1 MSVNKLSLESLAAGF
16 YVNITRSLAPVF
28 LAAVGYS
35 IHDILWLNLQAYAAA
50 TLLAYALFKIRR
62 LLLQN
67 LKSVLLA
74 SHVLERVFWG
84 IIPVSHILGF
94 LPLCYSLAVIMTVP
108 TSSLLNIAIYSLEG
122 EEVKRTLYYRSSFGS
137 FSNFAGSL
145 TALLVVASMEGTAK
159 YLYLYTIAAAFGLM
173 SSLLVSMTEFSVKH
187 GEEMGEE
194 ERIKSVNVFLFLLF
208 LSSASAL
215 IGAVWQPYV
224 MKTLK
229 AADYMA
235 VAISTTQT
243 VTTIFSPLFWAGRS
257 YRTFR
262 VAIVLAAVSPL
273 LITAIK
279 IPELHVAIAVLYA
292 FSVNG
297 SSMLA
302 SFLFA
307 ELSRSRE
314 VVAFFLS
321 FASSLSQLFGVA
333 VAIFA
338 GSLMF
343 LASAALFAMALLI
356 SILAIPEVAY
366 DVEKARFYSRIFYGV
381 TISSYTFFVTLT
393 TETALLAARL
403 AVLFTV
409 LLLLTFLYRVSY
421 YLIHGSA

>member
-28 LAAVGYS
+28 LAAIGYS
-35 IHDILWLNLQAYAAA
+35 IYDILWLNLQAYAAA
-50 TLLAYALFKIRR
+50 TLLAYVLFKIRR
-62 LLLQN
+62 ILLNN
-67 LKSVLLA
+67 LKKVLLT

-84 IIPVSHILGF
+84 LIPISHVLGF
-94 LPLCYSLAVIMTVP
+94 LPLCYSLAVMTTVP

-122 EEVKRTLYYRSSFGS
+122 EEVKKTLYYRSSFGS
-137 FSNFAGSL
+137 FSNFVGSI
-145 TALLVVASMEGTAK
+145 TAFLVVASMEGTAK
-159 YLYLYTIAAAFGLM
+159 YFYLYAIAAAFGM
-173 SSLLVSMTEFSVKH
+173 ISSLLVSMTEFAVKH

-224 MKTLK
+224 MKSLK
-229 AADYMA
+229 AADYIA
-235 VAISTTQT
+235 VAISTAQT
-243 VTTIFSPLFWAGRS
+243 ITTIFSPFFWAKRS
-257 YRTFR
+257 YRSFR
-262 VAIVLAAVSPL
+262 IAIVLAATSPL
-273 LITAIK
+273 LIAATK

-292 FSVNG
+292 FSMNG

-307 ELSRSRE
+307 ELSKSRE

-321 FASSLSQLFGVA
+321 FASSLSQLTGVA

-343 LASAALFAMALLI
+343 VASAFLFAFSLLI

-366 DVEKARFYSRIFYGV
+366 DVEKARIYSRIFYG
-381 TISSYTFFVTLT
+381 ISLSAYTFSITLT
-393 TETALLAARL
+393 TETALLAVRL

-409 LLLLTFLYRVSY
+409 FLLLTFLYRVSY